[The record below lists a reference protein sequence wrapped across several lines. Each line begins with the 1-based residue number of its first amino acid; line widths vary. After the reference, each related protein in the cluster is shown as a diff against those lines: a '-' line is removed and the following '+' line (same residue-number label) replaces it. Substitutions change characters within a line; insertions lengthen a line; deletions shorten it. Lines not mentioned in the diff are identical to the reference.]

1 VRDDPNG
8 PGRLD
13 ETLKVREKSRW
24 RLVVTGAAWGAAAGV
39 VGQRRQN
46 VKAQQKA
53 AQQQQQMQQQTA
65 QQQQQVAANQ
75 QAQLDNYYRAY
86 GACLTGR
93 GYTVN

>member
-24 RLVVTGAAWGAAAGV
+24 RIVGTGAAWGAAAGV

-53 AQQQQQMQQQTA
+53 A